1 MCLHTRV
8 ALKLSCGYAFERC
21 WEHPAP
27 TARLT
32 VPAMKFFFR
41 MLSLL
46 ALSAAIVT
54 GALDSIQSVSSSSV
68 VLTSLGNHW
77 LNFDVESLA
86 LAEEAI
92 RHYIHPNVW
101 RVVATPVL
109 AQPAF
114 AVFLVLA
121 LVFWMIGYRR
131 PRFAGRFSA

>member
-1 MCLHTRV
+1 MLAHTRCTENV
-8 ALKLSCGYAFERC
+8 L
-21 WEHPAP
+21 
-27 TARLT
+27 RLCLREVLGASGTHSKKT